1 MDFDVLFIGSGQAAW
16 NGAIPMS
23 KAGLRVGVIEEGRFG
38 GVCTNRGCNAKITL
52 DRPVELMRQV
62 EQLQGRGFDQ
72 LPTLNWHDLMAHKHE
87 VIDGLAYG
95 NEMKLAGAGVTNII
109 GHATFVDAHT
119 LRVDDKDYTA
129 DKIVIATGRVPHRL
143 DIPGKELLHD
153 STDFLVLEDMP
164 KRLTIIGAG
173 YVGMEF
179 ATIANAFGA
188 DVTVILRGSR
198 ALRDFYAPYVDTVI
212 ADLRDRGVKFHYQ
225 TSITAATKRGDAI
238 ELTGPDGYTHT
249 TDYVVDATGRT
260 AVTTDMN
267 WDQIGL
273 EYDPVAG
280 ITVDDHLETN
290 VPGVY
295 ATGDIL
301 NKPQPKITPVA
312 IFESQYL
319 AHLFT
324 KETSDAIDYPAIA
337 YTVFTSPRI
346 ATVGVSAAEAEES
359 DQYTVEHFDYQN
371 DWFRQVGNEVHAG
384 VSVVFD
390 RDHQLVGAT
399 SVGNDAVET
408 INGLT
413 DLIEAKTTHEQ
424 VERLIYIF
432 PSIAHSYMRKV

>member
-119 LRVDDKDYTA
+119 LRVNDKDYTA

-173 YVGMEF
+173 YVAWNLQPSPMLSALMSPSSCAAVGHY
-179 ATIANAFGA
+179 
-188 DVTVILRGSR
+188 VISTPHTWIPSL
-198 ALRDFYAPYVDTVI
+198 PICVI
-212 ADLRDRGVKFHYQ
+212 
-225 TSITAATKRGDAI
+225 
-238 ELTGPDGYTHT
+238 
-249 TDYVVDATGRT
+249 
-260 AVTTDMN
+260 
-267 WDQIGL
+267 
-273 EYDPVAG
+273 
-280 ITVDDHLETN
+280 
-290 VPGVY
+290 
-295 ATGDIL
+295 
-301 NKPQPKITPVA
+301 
-312 IFESQYL
+312 
-319 AHLFT
+319 
-324 KETSDAIDYPAIA
+324 
-337 YTVFTSPRI
+337 
-346 ATVGVSAAEAEES
+346 VG
-359 DQYTVEHFDYQN
+359 
-371 DWFRQVGNEVHAG
+371 
-384 VSVVFD
+384 
-390 RDHQLVGAT
+390 
-399 SVGNDAVET
+399 
-408 INGLT
+408 
-413 DLIEAKTTHEQ
+413 
-424 VERLIYIF
+424 
-432 PSIAHSYMRKV
+432 